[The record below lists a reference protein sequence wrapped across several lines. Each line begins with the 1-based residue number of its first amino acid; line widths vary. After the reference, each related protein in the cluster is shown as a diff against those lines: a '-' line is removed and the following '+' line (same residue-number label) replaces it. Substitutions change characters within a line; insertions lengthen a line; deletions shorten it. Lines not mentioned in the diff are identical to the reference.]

1 MVEQKIENE
10 WLLEFES
17 VQKWFESLIRKR
29 KGKDISIGMRTNYN
43 SRIRQLVIFM
53 RVGGDESAN
62 PDSIL
67 EWARGNDP
75 IKVVDMLNDH
85 SRWLQGEKIKGYKIR
100 SKIDRKGEL
109 KYPKMSQSSAD
120 QVTHGALRGF
130 FTHNGLL
137 LPGSGRIKNGRSV
150 TKKNDA
156 NFAIFR
162 IDPET
167 NMVVSDYSQLRYF
180 LGFLKNRDKIIAL
193 SMLNTSQDPVDIL
206 GLNIGF
212 VKNQKDKPRLLWEG
226 ERTKTGEE
234 FRVFFSE
241 SVTKDLKRYVENERG
256 GAENDEPLFVRKQ
269 RDGKSIRLKPV
280 NLSENFKSASHKS
293 GFTKGSGQNPFRPK
307 RMRSIFSSACY
318 QAKIDDGARHIFMGH
333 SGSISENYREMPVA
347 NLEQIYIK
355 IEPFLAVY
363 SEDMSGKLGEADKKS
378 QQALDLALDLREE
391 NKKLNLELDGMRSEM
406 KTQENLLQMVIERIV
421 WLEGET
427 SEGGKIPNDAKP
439 ITAEEKE
446 AFRKGA
452 KGTKV

>member
-43 SRIRQLVIFM
+43 SRLRQLVLFM
-53 RVGGDESAN
+53 RAGGDETAN

-67 EWARGNDP
+67 EWARLSDP

-85 SRWLQGEKIKGYKIR
+85 SRWLQGEKIEGYKIR
-100 SKIDRKGEL
+100 SVINRKGEL

-206 GLNIGF
+206 GLNVGF
-212 VKNQKDKPRLLWEG
+212 VKNQKDRSRLLWEG

-241 SVTKDLKRYVENERG
+241 SVTRDLKRYVENERG

-363 SEDMSGKLGEADKKS
+363 SEDKSHEIAKSITKS

-391 NKKLNLELDGMRSEM
+391 NKRLTNLVNEM
-406 KTQENLLQMVIERIV
+406 AERLGSFEGLTERIEEIEDYIEIGV
-421 WLEGET
+421 LK
-427 SEGGKIPNDAKP
+427 KIK
-439 ITAEEKE
+439 AEIEK
-446 AFRKGA
+446 
-452 KGTKV
+452 